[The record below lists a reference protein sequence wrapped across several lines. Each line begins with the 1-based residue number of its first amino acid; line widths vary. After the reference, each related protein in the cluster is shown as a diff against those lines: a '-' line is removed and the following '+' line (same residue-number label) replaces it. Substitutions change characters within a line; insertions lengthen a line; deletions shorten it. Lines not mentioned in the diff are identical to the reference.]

1 MIVKARETFWSR
13 GPAYVDGEIFL
24 SAGETADVPLTP
36 EALEAIRQGRLTEV
50 RVSTETSSGVGA
62 SLTHPDESAS
72 ESNEGAVSG
81 NAPQGT
87 APVSTKPIN
96 DGDAIPASFPHQAL
110 LIGAN
115 LKTLGDVRGAS
126 DQRLI
131 EIRGIGPQALRQI
144 REALG

>member
-36 EALEAIRQGRLTEV
+36 EALEAIRQGRLIDV
-50 RVSTETSSGVGA
+50 RPSTETSPGA
-62 SLTHPDESAS
+62 ETSLTHPDGSAS
-72 ESNEGAVSG
+72 EGDQGAVSG
-81 NAPQGT
+81 SAPQGT
-87 APVSTKPIN
+87 GPVSTKPIN
-96 DGDAIPASFPHQAL
+96 DGDAIPAGFPHQAL

-115 LKTLGDVRGAS
+115 FKTIGDVRAAA
-126 DQRLI
+126 DQQLI
-131 EIRGIGPQALRQI
+131 DIRGIGPQALRQI

>member
-36 EALEAIRQGRLTEV
+36 EALEAIRQGKLTEV
-50 RVSTETSSGVGA
+50 RVSTEASSVVETSLNHSNGR
-62 SLTHPDESAS
+62 AS
-72 ESNEGAVSG
+72 ESDEGAVSG
-81 NAPQGT
+81 SAPQGT
-87 APVSTKPIN
+87 GPGSTKPIN
-96 DGDAIPASFPHQAL
+96 EGDAIPASFPHQAL

-115 LKTLGDVRGAS
+115 LKTLGDVRAAS
-126 DQRLI
+126 DQQLI

>member
-24 SAGETADVPLTP
+24 SADETADVPLTP
-36 EALEAIRQGRLTEV
+36 EALEAIRQGKLTEV
-50 RVSTETSSGVGA
+50 RVSTEASSRIET
-62 SLTHPDESAS
+62 SLTHTDRSAS
-72 ESNEGAVSG
+72 EGDEGAVSG
-81 NAPQGT
+81 SAPQGT
-87 APVSTKPIN
+87 GPVSTKPIN
-96 DGDAIPASFPHQAL
+96 DSDAIPVSFPHQVL
-110 LIGAN
+110 LISAN
-115 LKTLGDVRGAS
+115 FKTLGDVRAAT